1 MKIINSLTSGNYER
15 DYFKLP
21 LYVLHRSLLIFI
33 IIFILIFFKL
43 SYVGQK
49 KFIIQIKE
57 NNLYQVIVPYQDI
70 DLWLNS
76 NKFLYNKKKYTYDI
90 KKIERESIMENNK
103 VYLPVLIE
111 TSKLST
117 PIPLIEVSL
126 EQNKM
131 TLWDYLKE
139 KVWRK

>member
-33 IIFILIFFKL
+33 ILFILIFFKL
-43 SYVGQK
+43 YYVGQK

>member
-21 LYVLHRSLLIFI
+21 LYIFHCSLLIFI
-33 IIFILIFFKL
+33 ILFILIFFKL

-49 KFIIQIKE
+49 KFIVQIKE